1 MNVFNI
7 PTSTVLKILQFNR
20 FLFFFLWCFFFN
32 FLLLLFIF
40 WILLLTADLSQY
52 GFIKLFDSFL
62 CENTFSVHMEDGI
75 TLKNINNQQ
84 YVGTISIGSPPQPLT
99 VMFDTGSS
107 IMYALT
113 SKCKKGCPKRLEKF
127 DPEISSTF

>member
-1 MNVFNI
+1 MEDELDTSGVDDQVKLKNI
-7 PTSTVLKILQFNR
+7 NLKQ
-20 FLFFFLWCFFFN
+20 
-32 FLLLLFIF
+32 
-40 WILLLTADLSQY
+40 DLSINKKEVKKVDAKPPPPTPEQ
-52 GFIKLFDSFL
+52 IEAQKEAMKDKELNL
-62 CENTFSVHMEDGI
+62 VSVHMEDGI

>member
-1 MNVFNI
+1 MEDELDTSGVDDQVKLKNI
-7 PTSTVLKILQFNR
+7 NLKQ
-20 FLFFFLWCFFFN
+20 
-32 FLLLLFIF
+32 
-40 WILLLTADLSQY
+40 DLSINKKEVKKVEAKPLPPTPEQ
-52 GFIKLFDSFL
+52 IEAQKEAMKDKELNL
-62 CENTFSVHMEDGI
+62 VSVHMEDGI